1 MVGTSSKQNKI
12 TMWLILGANGQLGK
26 SLQTVLTSNDISF
39 TAVDRQTLDI
49 TNRDDCMKLFT
60 SLAPAVVVN
69 CAAWTAVDLAEDNE
83 AEAFRINCDATRN
96 IAIASREVNAI
107 NVHISTDYVFPGVAD
122 TPYEVNSP
130 TAPVSIYGKSKLC
143 GEIAITEEYPDKS
156 YIVRT
161 AWLYSPHGGNFVK
174 TMIRKAR
181 TSSPVRVVS
190 DQLGQPTLAADLAQH
205 IVDLVT
211 HQAPYGIFHGTNS
224 GAASWYELTCE
235 IYSLLGVDTSLVSSV
250 ATSEYPTKAVRPQ
263 YSVLSHARTIECGVA
278 EMQNWQTALKESLPN
293 IAKVISEEIPQ

>member
-1 MVGTSSKQNKI
+1 
-12 TMWLILGANGQLGK
+12 MWLILGANGQLGK
-26 SLQTVLTSNDISF
+26 SLQTVLTTNDISF

-49 TNRDDCMKLFT
+49 TDRDACIKLFN
-60 SLAPAVVVN
+60 SLSPEVVVN

-96 IAIASREVNAI
+96 IAIAARDINAI
-107 NVHISTDYVFPGVAD
+107 NVHVSTDYVFSGIAD
-122 TPYEVNSP
+122 APYDVDSP
-130 TAPVSIYGKSKLC
+130 TAPVSVYGRSKLC
-143 GEIAITEEYPDKS
+143 GEVAINEEYPERS

-181 TSSPVRVVS
+181 SASAVRVVS

-211 HQAPYGIFHGTNS
+211 TQAPFGIFHGTNS
-224 GAASWYELTCE
+224 GVASWYDLTVE
-235 IYSLLGVDTSLVSSV
+235 IYTQLGVDTSLVSPV
-250 ATSEYPTKAVRPQ
+250 PTSEYPTKAVRPQ
-263 YSVLSHARTIECGVA
+263 YSVLGHAHTINSGVA
-278 EMQNWQTALKESLPN
+278 EMQNWKTALKESLPH
-293 IAKVISEEIPQ
+293 ILKIISEEIPQ

>member
-1 MVGTSSKQNKI
+1 
-12 TMWLILGANGQLGK
+12 MWLILGANGQLGK
-26 SLQTVLTSNDISF
+26 SLQTVLTTDDISF

-49 TNRDDCMKLFT
+49 TDRDACIKLFN
-60 SLAPAVVVN
+60 SLSPEVVVN

-83 AEAFRINCDATRN
+83 AGAFRINCDATRD

-107 NVHISTDYVFPGVAD
+107 NVHVSTDYVFSGVAD
-122 TPYEVNSP
+122 TPYDVDSP
-130 TAPVSIYGKSKLC
+130 TAPVSVYGKSKLC
-143 GEIAITEEYPDKS
+143 GEVAVAEEYPERS

-181 TSSPVRVVS
+181 SASAVRVVS

-211 HQAPYGIFHGTNS
+211 TQAPFGIFHGTNS
-224 GAASWYELTCE
+224 GVASWYDLTVE
-235 IYSLLGVDTSLVSSV
+235 IYTQLGVDTSLVSPV
-250 ATSEYPTKAVRPQ
+250 PTSEYPTKAVRPQ
-263 YSVLSHARTIECGVA
+263 YSVLDHAHTIDCGMA
-278 EMQNWQTALKESLPN
+278 EMQNWKTALRESLPN
-293 IAKVISEEIPQ
+293 IVKVISEETQQ